1 MSNPRHHSSRQ
12 AGFTMVEILV
22 TAVIIAF
29 GLLGLAGLQAKM
41 TVTQMEAY
49 QRAHALVLV
58 EDMVARINSQRGGA
72 KSGFYVARG
81 GMTVVGAGTLSW
93 LDCSVYYLLN
103 SVPIADLCEWGRAL
117 RGANTVDTSGRS
129 LGAMIGARGCV
140 EWLSD
145 PDEPLTLRVSVAW
158 QGLTDTQAP
167 ILPCG
172 ADSLGR
178 DNPKRRVLASEVIL
192 ANLEQ

>member
-12 AGFTMVEILV
+12 TGFTMVEILV

-72 KSGFYVARG
+72 KSGSYVSSG
-81 GMTVVGAGTLSW
+81 GMTVVGTGTWSW
-93 LDCSVYYLLN
+93 LDCGIYYWLD
-103 SVPIADLCEWGRAL
+103 SVPLADLCEWSRAL

-129 LGAMIGARGCV
+129 LGGLIGARGCI
-140 EWLSD
+140 EWRSND
-145 PDEPLTLRVSVAW
+145 PVTFRVSVAW

-178 DNPKRRVLASEVIL
+178 DNPMRRVLASEVIL